1 MRMILFDILCNTK
14 QIARE
19 MNLPL
24 NSIPTQCSDH
34 SGA

>member
-1 MRMILFDILCNTK
+1 MLSILCDMLSNTE
-14 QIARE
+14 QIAHE

-24 NSIPTQCSDH
+24 NSIPTQCSGM